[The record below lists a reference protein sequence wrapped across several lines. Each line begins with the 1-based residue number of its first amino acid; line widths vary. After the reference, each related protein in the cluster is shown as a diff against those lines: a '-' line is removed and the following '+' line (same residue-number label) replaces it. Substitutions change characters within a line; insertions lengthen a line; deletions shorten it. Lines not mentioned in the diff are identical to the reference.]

1 MHNYPATLPHAHKKY
16 YRHCEFVVAGKWT
29 DGRMT
34 DPTVYRPVSRMPNGL
49 DPAFTGWAVRMAST
63 AVDASLAERE
73 SER

>member
-1 MHNYPATLPHAHKKY
+1 MVFPS
-16 YRHCEFVVAGKWT
+16 VVSLVKILE

-34 DPTVYRPVSRMPNGL
+34 DPTFYVLSGQMPNGL
-49 DPAFTGWAVRMAST
+49 DPAFTAWAVWMGST